1 MNQARPIRIMQVIA
15 RMNVGGPAVMVAELV
30 RGLDSGRFQ
39 SVLVTG
45 FCAQDE
51 ADYLEEVATDITA
64 TRIHGLGRSVSV
76 LGDIKSFVALLRMIR
91 RFQPDVINTHTT
103 KAGVLGRVAG
113 FIAYPKARRIHTF
126 HGHLL
131 HGYFSPLKTK
141 IVILIE
147 MLLASISTGLIAIGN
162 QVKNDLLAVR
172 VGNPKQYSVILPGLK
187 QLDIQSKASA
197 RIKLALR
204 VDETYVVFIGRL
216 TQIKRPDRLIEIA
229 RHLKEKHPG
238 VTLLI
243 AGEGEKFPE
252 ILESA
257 NRESLP
263 MILLGWR
270 NDVGRI
276 LSASDIAILC
286 SDNEGIPLTLI
297 QASQA
302 GLPIISTNV
311 GSVHDIVID
320 GETGLLTET
329 NTQNLIQ
336 AVDDLLS
343 NPIKMAKFGLAGKAR
358 AESFFSLNGM
368 LHAHEDLYSQIVG
381 RIN

>member
-147 MLLASISTGLIAIGN
+147 ILLASISTGLIAIGN

-197 RIKLALR
+197 RIQLALR

-229 RHLKEKHPG
+229 RHLREKHPG

-257 NRESLP
+257 KRESLP

-320 GETGLLTET
+320 GGTGLLTET